1 MINLIEPLLPRY
13 EGKPDEKAKS
23 INDLSYKRLKGL
35 SQVIDNKRGSKFNE
49 RIDAILNKQLSK
61 TAADLKDI
69 KTDHKNMQQDK
80 DSILIGCDANTP
92 AEFKDDEI
100 KKATRIA
107 VFKALF
113 SL

>member
-49 RIDAILNKQLSK
+49 RIDAILNK
-61 TAADLKDI
+61 
-69 KTDHKNMQQDK
+69 
-80 DSILIGCDANTP
+80 
-92 AEFKDDEI
+92 
-100 KKATRIA
+100 
-107 VFKALF
+107 
-113 SL
+113 

>member
-49 RIDAILNKQLSK
+49 RIDAILNKKLLGPSK
-61 TAADLKDI
+61 IISYTFYLP
-69 KTDHKNMQQDK
+69 
-80 DSILIGCDANTP
+80 L
-92 AEFKDDEI
+92 
-100 KKATRIA
+100 
-107 VFKALF
+107 
-113 SL
+113 